1 MPTSPSCSPSPRAPR
16 HSGREDRSPEPH
28 GRSNQRSRRDT
39 QSSPP
44 RHSATNHNHSR
55 AQAVNNTVT
64 RQEERIKDLECQLA
78 SARTTK
84 ENENRKRKPADP
96 VTVYEDIH
104 TLLTQYDEYRDKKYH
119 LASSD
124 DDEDDELDLDEEKRA
139 QELEEKRRLE
149 RGYNA
154 VLILNKSVF
163 PKFLEKIKGAEGEHI
178 IRELQKGANS
188 SRAFDTSKVL
198 NFIGDELN
206 KEVQSINQTRL
217 KEYEDRLR
225 ANVTPSNVS
234 STSVSHMTGSSA
246 SPSTPVLEQ
255 MEEFRPN
262 SRDNRGLQ
270 NDITGRLLCP
280 AEFDWND
287 LEVRAAVRAFNSEY
301 DFGKTAH
308 ARCFYKEE
316 LFDPEDLDKG
326 FLQSYLLLQVYH
338 ILCCR
343 IDRLPAFCSEVYRL
357 IFTSPSSTKDQPQNV
372 DNLPA
377 AKKPKTSSGNH
388 RAKVAQIIQMNEVK
402 PRSIAYAAI
411 HLHFALSDASH
422 WTESHMGY
430 NYLDLWN
437 FVVDF
442 FEDPGDEEGEKR
454 AQELLKWWNDRIF
467 TGIRSAANSRGTKMT
482 SRKQDMAKRAPRP
495 ALQNLPGTSNSV
507 A

>member
-1 MPTSPSCSPSPRAPR
+1 
-16 HSGREDRSPEPH
+16 
-28 GRSNQRSRRDT
+28 
-39 QSSPP
+39 
-44 RHSATNHNHSR
+44 
-55 AQAVNNTVT
+55 
-64 RQEERIKDLECQLA
+64 
-78 SARTTK
+78 
-84 ENENRKRKPADP
+84 
-96 VTVYEDIH
+96 
-104 TLLTQYDEYRDKKYH
+104 
-119 LASSD
+119 
-124 DDEDDELDLDEEKRA
+124 
-139 QELEEKRRLE
+139 
-149 RGYNA
+149 
-154 VLILNKSVF
+154 
-163 PKFLEKIKGAEGEHI
+163 
-178 IRELQKGANS
+178 
-188 SRAFDTSKVL
+188 
-198 NFIGDELN
+198 
-206 KEVQSINQTRL
+206 
-217 KEYEDRLR
+217 
-225 ANVTPSNVS
+225 
-234 STSVSHMTGSSA
+234 
-246 SPSTPVLEQ
+246 
-255 MEEFRPN
+255 MEEFRSN

-326 FLQSYLLLQVYH
+326 FLQSYLLLQVY
-338 ILCCR
+338 
-343 IDRLPAFCSEVYRL
+343 RL

-372 DNLPA
+372 DSLPA
-377 AKKPKTSSGNH
+377 AKKTKTSSGNH

-411 HLHFALSDASH
+411 HLHFALSDATH

-467 TGIRSAANSRGTKMT
+467 TGTRSAANSRGTKMT
-482 SRKQDMAKRAPRP
+482 SRKQDIAKRAPRP
-495 ALQNLPGTSNSV
+495 ALQNLPSTSNGV